1 MHELAVA
8 ESLVSVVETR
18 AEEHHAA
25 RVTAVRLRIGEA
37 SGIVVDSLTFC
48 FEMLASMNPMLAGAQ
63 LSCEIVPH
71 RAMCRGCDA
80 EFSVEG
86 FVARCPTCGEWSSEI
101 VSGTE
106 LQIVDMEIA
115 DGEDAEDARET
126 G

>member
-18 AEEHHAA
+18 AAEYQAA
-25 RVTAVRLRIGEA
+25 RVTSVRLRIGEA
-37 SGIVVDSLTFC
+37 SGIVVDSLAFC

-63 LSCEIVPH
+63 LACEIVPH
-71 RAMCRGCDA
+71 RALCRGCDA
-80 EFSVEG
+80 EFPVEG
-86 FVARCPTCGEWSSEI
+86 FVARCPTCGEWSSDI

-106 LQIVDMEIA
+106 LQIVDMEI
-115 DGEDAEDARET
+115 EDAQET